1 MMKEVLYGK
10 TRKKLQAGQPL
21 LLRYSPAACRNI
33 VSCIAEVTE
42 NSVKSYFAAVHFHKL
57 TGLYCPGCGGTR
69 AVYWAAER
77 KCGIQFTLPQHCTLR
92 SSTLCMVYA
101 IQYRAVCKPRQNLNR
116 HEIPSG
122 VWQNCSGSAGGKH
135 HMEKRKPAAVS

>member
-1 MMKEVLYGK
+1 MEKQEKNCRPDNLYYCGIVLP
-10 TRKKLQAGQPL
+10 LAGIL
-21 LLRYSPAACRNI
+21 FLALLRLLKIPLNHI
-33 VSCIAEVTE
+33 LLPCI
-42 NSVKSYFAAVHFHKL
+42 FHKL

-69 AVYWAAER
+69 AVYWLLKGNVAYS
-77 KCGIQFTLPQHCTLR
+77 LHCTLR

>member
-1 MMKEVLYGK
+1 MEKQEKNCRPDNLYYCGIVLP
-10 TRKKLQAGQPL
+10 LAGIL
-21 LLRYSPAACRNI
+21 FLALLRLLKIPLNHI
-33 VSCIAEVTE
+33 LLPCI
-42 NSVKSYFAAVHFHKL
+42 FHKL

-69 AVYWAAER
+69 AVYWLLKGNVAYSLHYHSIVLYGAV
-77 KCGIQFTLPQHCTLR
+77 LY
-92 SSTLCMVYA
+92 VWY

-122 VWQNCSGSAGGKH
+122 VWQNCSGSAGGEY

>member
-1 MMKEVLYGK
+1 MEKQEKNCRPDNLYYCGIVLP
-10 TRKKLQAGQPL
+10 LAGIL
-21 LLRYSPAACRNI
+21 FLALLRLLKIPLNHI
-33 VSCIAEVTE
+33 LLPCI
-42 NSVKSYFAAVHFHKL
+42 FHKL
-57 TGLYCPGCGGTR
+57 TGLYCPGCGGIL
-69 AVYWAAER
+69 AAER

-101 IQYRAVCKPRQNLNR
+101 IQYRAVCKPRQNHDR

>member
-1 MMKEVLYGK
+1 MEKQEKNCRPDNLYYCGIVLP
-10 TRKKLQAGQPL
+10 LAGIL
-21 LLRYSPAACRNI
+21 FLALLRLLKIPLNHI
-33 VSCIAEVTE
+33 LLPCI
-42 NSVKSYFAAVHFHKL
+42 FHKL

-69 AVYWAAER
+69 AVYWLHT
-77 KCGIQFTLPQHCTLR
+77 IPQLLTLR

-101 IQYRAVCKPRQNLNR
+101 IQYRAVCKPRQNHDR

>member
-1 MMKEVLYGK
+1 MEKQEKNCRPDNLYYCGILS
-10 TRKKLQAGQPL
+10 RMR
-21 LLRYSPAACRNI
+21 RY
-33 VSCIAEVTE
+33 
-42 NSVKSYFAAVHFHKL
+42 
-57 TGLYCPGCGGTR
+57 TGSIL
-69 AVYWAAER
+69 AAER

-101 IQYRAVCKPRQNLNR
+101 IQYRAVCKPRQNHDR

-122 VWQNCSGSAGGKH
+122 VWQNCSGSAGGEY

>member
-1 MMKEVLYGK
+1 MEKQEKNCRPDNLYYCGIVLP
-10 TRKKLQAGQPL
+10 LAGIL
-21 LLRYSPAACRNI
+21 FLALLRLLKIPLNHI
-33 VSCIAEVTE
+33 LLPCI
-42 NSVKSYFAAVHFHKL
+42 FHKL
-57 TGLYCPGCGGTR
+57 TGLYCPGCGGSIL
-69 AVYWAAER
+69 AAER
-77 KCGIQFTLPQHCTLR
+77 KCGIQFTLPWHCTLR

-101 IQYRAVCKPRQNLNR
+101 IQYRAVCKPRQNHDR

>member
-1 MMKEVLYGK
+1 MEKQEKNCRPDNLYYCGIVLP
-10 TRKKLQAGQPL
+10 LAGIL
-21 LLRYSPAACRNI
+21 FLALLRLLKIPLNHI
-33 VSCIAEVTE
+33 LLPCI
-42 NSVKSYFAAVHFHKL
+42 FHKL

-69 AVYWAAER
+69 AAER